1 MVDILMAVFN
11 GENFLAQQLESLMSQ
26 DFDGFR
32 LIACDDGSSDGSR
45 DILEA
50 FGARFPDRIKTVY
63 NDKNV
68 GVRENFFALM
78 ALSDAE
84 YIMFC
89 DQDDVWD
96 SGKVQKTLDVMRQN
110 EYGGP
115 LLVHADMRVVDSGGA
130 QLAPSFNKMQ
140 SIDPRKNTLNALL
153 AQNTVTGCTVMIN
166 RALADIVK
174 KPCCDTLHD
183 WWLALTAAALGRIVY
198 LPEQVMDYRRHGANV
213 RGARDMSDAGYIMGR
228 ALDSSDARA
237 KIRLGYAQ
245 SAELARLYADKLDE
259 RQQKML
265 LDFGACLNKNKLG
278 RLAATAKYRIWKQG
292 LVRKLGQLFY
302 L

>member
-96 SGKVQKTLDVMRQN
+96 SGKVQSSSMSHIRYAGK
-110 EYGGP
+110 P
-115 LLVHADMRVVDSGGA
+115 LHSR
-130 QLAPSFNKMQ
+130 
-140 SIDPRKNTLNALL
+140 
-153 AQNTVTGCTVMIN
+153 
-166 RALADIVK
+166 DIVTWSVQLWDENGE
-174 KPCCDTLHD
+174 PEEPVSDPNYTSILEED
-183 WWLALTAAALGRIVY
+183 DENDPYDRSYGLQTEEPEEDAAED
-198 LPEQVMDYRRHGANV
+198 PE
-213 RGARDMSDAGYIMGR
+213 
-228 ALDSSDARA
+228 
-237 KIRLGYAQ
+237 
-245 SAELARLYADKLDE
+245 
-259 RQQKML
+259 
-265 LDFGACLNKNKLG
+265 
-278 RLAATAKYRIWKQG
+278 
-292 LVRKLGQLFY
+292 
-302 L
+302 